1 MYKYFPLNRRFS
13 WYDLVVFAFF
23 AMFLY
28 AFIDVA
34 HQWTGRYQ
42 PGFHVSLEPS
52 VLPKYALFS
61 FTRASIGYI
70 ISFIFTLVYGY
81 IAAKLKGAEF
91 VLIPFLDILQSIP
104 VFGFLPGLVIGLMSI
119 FPNSNIGLEIAC
131 IFMLATGQAWN
142 MVFSFYHSLK
152 GVPKDLQ
159 EATQMMHL
167 NWFQKLIRL
176 ELPFAAI
183 PLAWNSLM
191 SMAGGWFFLTVCESF
206 TLEDKQFHLPGI
218 GSYMAVAINKNDTTA
233 MLSGVFAMFLVIFFS
248 DFIIWRPVLAWVQKF
263 KMDSNSG
270 DVEDLP
276 FVTTLLKES
285 TLLNRLRTWQFKF
298 LRDRSMKKAVK
309 RFRKASKKGMRSL
322 RLDQA
327 QKILLMPLPIHQFK
341 KNFSKFRYFI
351 SHNQDKIISIIEKVF
366 TPLTILLV
374 LWGGTRVWELIRT
387 LDGEAWASI
396 WRGVGFTGVRV
407 FGAVILSTLWTVPFA
422 IFVGRSSR
430 LTRIFQPIV
439 QLAASFPAPM
449 LYPLVLGL
457 MFQVGMGIR
466 WGSMFLMLFGVQ
478 WYVLFNVLAGATKIS
493 QVYVDSLN
501 MMGVT
506 KWQRWKKLYLPAVFP
521 ELATGWVNAAG
532 GAWNACI
539 VAEYIQF
546 NSETLMA
553 PGIGAMICRATAAA
567 DFPRLAGALLAM
579 TVTVV
584 VLNRIIWTPISL
596 FAEKRYRG

>member
-1 MYKYFPLNRRFS
+1 MYKYFPLARRFS
-13 WYDLVVFAFF
+13 WYDLIVFSFI
-23 AMFLY
+23 AMLLY
-28 AFIDVA
+28 SFIDVA
-34 HQWTGRYQ
+34 QHWTGRFQ
-42 PGFHVSLEPS
+42 PSFQISLSPLA
-52 VLPKYALFS
+52 LPKYALFS
-61 FTRASIGYI
+61 FTRAMVGYL
-70 ISFIFTLVYGY
+70 ISFGFTLIYGY
-81 IAAKLKGAEF
+81 TAAKLKGSEF

-104 VFGFLPGLVIGLMSI
+104 VFGFLPGLVIGLMAI

-131 IFMLATGQAWN
+131 VVMLATGQAWN

-152 GVPKDLQ
+152 GVPKDLN

-167 NWFQKLIRL
+167 SWFQRLKKL

-218 GSYMAVAINKNDTTA
+218 GSYMATAIERADSSA
-233 MLSGVFAMFLVIFFS
+233 MFYGVIAMFLVIFFS

-263 KMDSNSG
+263 QMDSNAM

-285 TLLNRLRTWQFKF
+285 TLLNRVRTWQLRL
-298 LRDRSMKKAVK
+298 LRDRSLKKAVK
-309 RFRKASKKGMRSL
+309 RFRKASRRGMRSL
-322 RLDQA
+322 RLEQA
-327 QKILLMPLPIHQFK
+327 QKILLMPLPIHQFS
-341 KNFSKFRYFI
+341 KNFIRLKSFWNRK
-351 SHNQDKIISIIEKVF
+351 QDSILRIISRLF
-366 TPLTILLV
+366 TPASILLV

-387 LDGEAWASI
+387 LDKESWASI

-407 FGAVILSTLWTVPFA
+407 FGAVILSTLWTVPFG
-422 IFVGRSSR
+422 IFIGRSSK

-457 MFQVGMGIR
+457 MFHLGLGIR

-506 KWQRWKKLYLPAVFP
+506 RWERWKKLYLPAVFP

-567 DFPRLAGALLAM
+567 DFPKLAGALLAM
-579 TVTVV
+579 VVTVV
-584 VLNRIIWTPISL
+584 LLNRILWNPICL
-596 FAEKRYRG
+596 FAEKRYR